1 MTIVNNSVNPNNFM
15 PQDLEYFIGLLDRK
29 FSGRALL
36 EIKDEGKPQDAEKRS
51 AGGVCVEL
59 FRNGDYCGTV
69 RQAGAVLLIKN
80 YSIIKERVS
89 AYQYPNEISTTKFGV
104 GKDNSAALKLAV
116 NNLLPTTMKKAFDQL
131 ATKISTQYQDIL
143 AKLRTDLMME
153 SNKLMGGLVKQ
164 KAAALGLGSYY
175 NHYSETYVLTSLF
188 AEKIVAG
195 DKEGLFEL
203 VGSLFNNNVSD
214 ADDYFYKFEKL
225 AQYERGRTKDYG
237 TQKFYAEELRDNS
250 IRVINVVEMYNLLAA
265 IKVDNAGN
273 GHDPKHGDKTFWGDE
288 SRRYAARYPNLQEVP
303 ESLFKSI
310 ATLKAAGEKHYI
322 HGVGVMMDEKSW
334 LVEVE

>member
-1 MTIVNNSVNPNNFM
+1 MAIVNNSVNPNNFV

-36 EIKDEGKPQDAEKRS
+36 EIKDEGRPQDAEKRS
-51 AGGVCVEL
+51 LGGVCVEL
-59 FRNGDYCGTV
+59 FRNGDFCGIV
-69 RQAGAVLLIKN
+69 RQVGGVLLIKN
-80 YSIIKERVS
+80 YSIKKERVS
-89 AYQYPNEISTTKFGV
+89 AYQYADETSTTKFGV

-116 NNLLPTTMKKAFDQL
+116 NNLLPITMNRAFNQV
-131 ATKISTQYQDIL
+131 ATKISTQYADIL
-143 AKLRTDLMME
+143 VNLRIDIQNN
-153 SNKLMGGLVKQ
+153 SNKLIGELVKQ

-175 NHYSETYVLTSLF
+175 SHYSEAYVLTSLF
-188 AEKIVAG
+188 AEKVVAG

-225 AQYERGRTKDYG
+225 AQFERGRAKDYG
-237 TQKFYAEELRDNS
+237 TKKFHAEELRDNS

-265 IKVDNAGN
+265 TKAGTACN
-273 GHDPKHGDKTFWGDE
+273 GHDPYHADKTFWGDE
-288 SRRYAARYPNLQEVP
+288 SRRYATRYPNLQEVP